1 MSVIKFRSLIGE
13 IISVVKFRGFFPKKK
28 NVCGI
33 SVTRSVTRLQ
43 DLLVK
48 SSAL

>member
-1 MSVIKFRSLIGE
+1 MSVMKSLIGE
-13 IISVVKFRGFFPKKK
+13 IISVVKFRGFFPKK

-33 SVTRSVTRLQ
+33 SVTRLQ

-48 SSAL
+48 SSAW